1 MRSRKLLVR
10 RLVIPAF
17 ALALV
22 LVPSYSWLR
31 AGHVPGKYVNRCQAK
46 IFEENAPAANL
57 LLIGA
62 SRTGFGIDN
71 DLVDLRLSG
80 TSDHRTEKIVLL
92 GNADSDANM
101 ALRTY
106 LRERGAPDSLGIEL
120 LISRTAGDSAPPRSS
135 AALTNRSYALF
146 GADAYSGYLD
156 ALIERDIVGLGDV
169 YLRTYFPSPVKF
181 FFEHLQVGLDN
192 AFRNVDQAVDPLGD
206 CARTVLPVWGPVAAA
221 PYTDAT
227 PQPPQRRIDNLT
239 REAARYVP
247 VDLDSSRAAGEIAVM
262 RDMVKIAREAGVK
275 NVFFYYF
282 PSFGESNDLIDLR
295 RVSELVPGAGMFD
308 ARPILDDPA
317 KPGLNL
323 QYQDRAHLTKY
334 GAHEVTV
341 AFTEFLATLGHIDGD
356 GDGEGDGGG
365 E

>member
-1 MRSRKLLVR
+1 MRSRRLLVR
-10 RLVIPAF
+10 RLVIPIF
-17 ALALV
+17 ILALV

-46 IFEENAPAANL
+46 IFEENAPAADL

-80 TSDHRTEKIVLL
+80 TSAHRTEKIVLL
-92 GNADSDANM
+92 GNADSDSNM

-106 LRERGAPDSLGIEL
+106 FRDRGVPDSLGIEL
-120 LISRTAGDSAPPRSS
+120 LITRTAGGSAPPRSS

-146 GADAYSGYLD
+146 GADVYSGYLD
-156 ALIERDIVGLGDV
+156 ALIERDVLGLSDV
-169 YLRTYFPSPVKF
+169 YLRSYFPSPAKF
-181 FFEHLQVGLDN
+181 FFEHLQIGLDN
-192 AFRNVDQAVDPLGD
+192 AFRNIDQAIDPLGD

-227 PQPPQRRIDNLT
+227 PQPTQRKIDTLT
-239 REAARYVP
+239 REVARYVP

-262 RDMVKIAREAGVK
+262 RDMLKIAREAGVR

-282 PSFGESNDLIDLR
+282 PSFGETTDLIDLR
-295 RVSELVPGAGMFD
+295 RVSELVPGAEMFD
-308 ARPILDDPA
+308 ARPILEDPA

-323 QYQDRAHLTKY
+323 QFQDRAHLTKY
-334 GAHEVTV
+334 GAYEVTV
-341 AFTEFLATLGHIDGD
+341 GFIEFLTSLGQV
-356 GDGEGDGGG
+356 DGGG